1 MRRMFRLLLAM
12 AAVGLLGGMVLAY
25 SAGASPWA
33 QTPGLSVE
41 MKAEASEFRV
51 VYSITLVNKGTSAVA
66 DIFVAGQIPAG
77 ARFVETV
84 ATPTGCGFKAVE
96 GSDAVFLC
104 SQVAADASL
113 GPISYK
119 VSVSG
124 REAGPA
130 HAWVSW
136 KSPSDGNA
144 MSPEVGWQDVTMNL
158 PKRGCTDC
166 HYLRDAAT
174 GAATIAYEAKAR
186 GGPNHPETGPGT
198 ALPWDTKVETC
209 LGCHAPGK
217 GERENMGVVAPKMLR
232 DIVHPVHM
240 NSPSWSATGNY
251 KGNCFTCHNVDGQ
264 GRFTLLG
271 EKLDKDFRG
280 IPKTSPVQGILPS
293 EGR

>member
-1 MRRMFRLLLAM
+1 MKRTRKLLLM
-12 AAVGLLGGMVLAY
+12 LAAVGLLGGMVLAY
-25 SAGASPWA
+25 SAAASPWA

-51 VYSITLVNKGTSAVA
+51 VYSITLANKSTSAVA
-66 DIFVAGQIPAG
+66 NIFVAGQIPAG
-77 ARFVETV
+77 ATFVETV

-96 GSDAVFLC
+96 DGNAVFLC
-104 SQVAADASL
+104 SQVAAGASL

-136 KSPSDGNA
+136 KSPSDGSA
-144 MSPEVGWQDVTMNL
+144 LSPDVAWQDITLNL

-166 HYLRDAAT
+166 HYLRDATT
-174 GAATIAYEAKAR
+174 GAATIAYEAKVR
-186 GGPNHPETGPGT
+186 GGPNHPKTGPGT

-240 NSPSWSATGNY
+240 NSPSWSATGTY

-264 GRFTLLG
+264 GRFVLLG

-280 IPKTSPVQGILPS
+280 IPKTTPVKGIPPS
-293 EGR
+293 EGP